1 MKAVTPPITV
11 GLDPVY
17 DMNARQW
24 TATLQLRSD
33 DASPTV
39 VLQSQQPH
47 RERYAYALVSMLDAV
62 ADGRGFNFGDFGRE
76 VSTHRLSP
84 VALSLL
90 AAQARR
96 RVPGTDGRFEMVWI
110 PNDPKVPF

>member
-1 MKAVTPPITV
+1 MKALTPPITV
-11 GLDPVY
+11 GLDTVH
-17 DMNARQW
+17 DMDARPW

-33 DASPTV
+33 NASPTV
-39 VLQSQQPH
+39 VLQSQQPY

-62 ADGRGFNFGDFGRE
+62 ADGRGFNFGNHSSDAT
-76 VSTHRLSP
+76 THRLSP

-90 AAQARR
+90 AAQARH
-96 RVPGTDGRFEMVWI
+96 RVPGTVGRFEMVWI

>member
-11 GLDPVY
+11 NLDPVH
-17 DMNARQW
+17 DMNARCW
-24 TATLQLRSD
+24 AAMLHLRSD

-39 VLQSQQPH
+39 VLQSQQPCA
-47 RERYAYALVSMLDAV
+47 ERYAYALTGMLDAV
-62 ADGRGFNFGDFGRE
+62 ADGRGFNFGNYGSDAT
-76 VSTHRLSP
+76 THRLSP

-96 RVPGTDGRFEMVWI
+96 RVPGTVGRFEVVWV
-110 PNDPKVPF
+110 PNDPRVPF

>member
-11 GLDPVY
+11 GLDLVH

-24 TATLQLRSD
+24 AATLQLRSD

-39 VLQSQQPH
+39 VLESKQPYM
-47 RERYAYALVSMLDAV
+47 ERYAYAMTGVLDAV
-62 ADGRGFNFGDFGRE
+62 ADGRGFNFGNFG
-76 VSTHRLSP
+76 SDATTHRLSP

-96 RVPGTDGRFEMVWI
+96 RVPGTVGRFEVVWV
-110 PNDPKVPF
+110 PNDPRVPF